1 MNKLQY
7 QEYLKSS
14 HWRTM
19 RRKALENAE
28 HSCQLCNSD
37 SELNVHHRTYDRIG
51 HERLTD
57 VIVLCRDC
65 HAKFH
70 DKLEASVPL
79 TYGDDGL
86 DRWLGKKNKTQDN
99 DDWIPA
105 EDLDME
111 RDALKSVAGDGFGR
125 WIELAWYGMCRK
137 LGMSV
142 PDAIEDVAHELNGG
156 GYQRKINEDR
166 RRGV

>member
-7 QEYLKSS
+7 QEYLQSS

-37 SELNVHHRTYDRIG
+37 SALNVHHRTYERLG
-51 HERLTD
+51 RERLTD
-57 VIVLCRDC
+57 LIVLCRDC

-70 DKLEASVPL
+70 DKLETVNTGYVRPP
-79 TYGDDGL
+79 TPQRRDDDDSGEWVAV
-86 DRWLGKKNKTQDN
+86 DDTEQDK
-99 DDWIPA
+99 
-105 EDLDME
+105 E
-111 RDALKSVAGDGFGR
+111 RLKYAAGDGLGR
-125 WIELAWYGMCRK
+125 WVELAWYRMCRV

-142 PDAIEDVAHELNGG
+142 PDAIEDVSRELNSGG
-156 GYQRKINEDR
+156 HKRHIQDGL
-166 RRGV
+166 